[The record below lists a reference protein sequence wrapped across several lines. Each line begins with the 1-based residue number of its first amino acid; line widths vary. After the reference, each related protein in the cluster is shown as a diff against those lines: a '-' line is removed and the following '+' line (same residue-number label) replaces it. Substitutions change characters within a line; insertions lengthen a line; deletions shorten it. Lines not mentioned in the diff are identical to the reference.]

1 MRCPACGAF
10 YKERSVRC
18 PECGALQDENPQ
30 EIFQQNQPEPALA
43 TVAETIP
50 QASQPKPRRRAT
62 KVSQS
67 LLEFPGVNR
76 TNLPEWRKEV
86 AERVREVQ
94 EKRAREAALEA
105 GEPLFS
111 ELEAKT
117 APGLALLAQ
126 ADAPPLNPIV
136 VAALRRLERA
146 RAQPLSDR
154 ISNTPS
160 AVCATAVAY
169 HEAPELALELNPTE
183 ENDSAPPAKPERVH
197 NLAVVP
203 MPAILQ
209 TETIETDEPVTSTE
223 TSEPASSTETSE
235 VAAEPETIEV
245 PRKPRRLI
253 DDRNDPALNYLDSVP
268 TTITVDRREY
278 SAAPIFLRILG
289 GLTDLL
295 IAALLSSPILA
306 LTELTD
312 LEWRNPRVIAFAAAT
327 FVVVGFLYL
336 TVSIAFTGRTL
347 GMKLFSLRVVDA
359 RTGMIPT
366 GGQAA
371 GRAFLYM
378 LSLAAGFPLIYPLVN
393 SEKYSAHDRV
403 TRTAVIRV

>member
-10 YKERSVRC
+10 YKERSARC
-18 PECGALQDENPQ
+18 PECGAVQDEVSQ
-30 EIFQQNQPEPALA
+30 EIYQQNQPEAVLA

-50 QASQPKPRRRAT
+50 QASQPKPKRRAIRT
-62 KVSQS
+62 NPS

-76 TNLPEWRKEV
+76 AALPEWRKEV

-94 EKRAREAALEA
+94 EKRAREAALES

-136 VAALRRLERA
+136 VAALRRIERA
-146 RAQPLSDR
+146 HAQPLS
-154 ISNTPS
+154 N

-169 HEAPELALELNPTE
+169 DEPELALELNPAE
-183 ENDSAPPAKPERVH
+183 ENNNAPTAKPERVH

-203 MPAILQ
+203 MPAIPQ
-209 TETIETDEPVTSTE
+209 IEPAETEANELITSIETGES
-223 TSEPASSTETSE
+223 ASLSETSE
-235 VAAEPETIEV
+235 VAPEPETIKV
-245 PRKPRRLI
+245 TKKPRRII

-278 SAAPIFLRILG
+278 CAAPIFLRILG

-306 LTELTD
+306 LTQLTK
-312 LEWRNPRVIAFAAAT
+312 LEWRSPRVIGFAAAT

-347 GMKLFSLRVVDA
+347 GMKVFSLRVVDA

-371 GRAFLYM
+371 GRALVYM
-378 LSLAAGFPLIYPLVN
+378 LSLAAGLPLIYPLVN